1 MGKLSFWEKQDRSEP
16 LHALEDIHTG
26 KKKKEK
32 GVEISAGGLLV
43 QDSEVLS

>member
-26 KKKKEK
+26 KKKKKRE
-32 GVEISAGGLLV
+32 
-43 QDSEVLS
+43 